1 MILENA
7 FAFYSCGVDS
17 GKLIQC
23 PAGGEG
29 AGDPTGEAEEAPV
42 PPRGKQVSA
51 VEVNGLNSY
60 TKQQLENGLFQKQKA
75 PYLVFSKTGGNAA
88 HK

>member
-7 FAFYSCGVDS
+7 FAFSSCGVAQEV
-17 GKLIQC
+17 IQC

-42 PPRGKQVSA
+42 PPRA
-51 VEVNGLNSY
+51 E
-60 TKQQLENGLFQKQKA
+60 
-75 PYLVFSKTGGNAA
+75 SKCPQWKPTGNI
-88 HK
+88 KR